1 MNKIIRVY
9 TAHTINTVAGS
20 IIGVY
25 VPAYLLTL
33 GYPLARVILFYVI
46 THGVGLLF
54 GLFLFVPLV
63 KKWGLLNTFKLYY
76 PLQILTLL
84 FLSLLKSHYGLPE
97 IVAIF
102 NGLANFAYWIPLN
115 IFLIKHSDYQ
125 EMGSSLSKFFAL
137 PSLFG
142 IIGPLIGAVLIPFIG
157 FWPVFVI
164 TAIGVLVSF
173 VPLAHIG
180 DKEIAITLNLSK
192 AWRRIKRDKILFLF
206 EFFDN
211 IIEESEWFWSIY
223 VFIVIGSLST
233 PGIVGSLQAIG
244 GSVFTLLI
252 GKYAN
257 KHGKKLIPIAA
268 LLLLF
273 VTFLRIFIKQPLS
286 AYSVTVVASFLLSLF
301 LVAYF
306 STIYKTVKN
315 DKEEEFMVLR
325 EISTVLGRMVV
336 LGAIYLTLPYLRFFF
351 ILPLFTIILLLFLYV
366 VKGKSLVS
374 Y

>member
-244 GSVFTLLI
+244 GSVFT
-252 GKYAN
+252 
-257 KHGKKLIPIAA
+257 
-268 LLLLF
+268 
-273 VTFLRIFIKQPLS
+273 
-286 AYSVTVVASFLLSLF
+286 
-301 LVAYF
+301 
-306 STIYKTVKN
+306 
-315 DKEEEFMVLR
+315 
-325 EISTVLGRMVV
+325 
-336 LGAIYLTLPYLRFFF
+336 
-351 ILPLFTIILLLFLYV
+351 
-366 VKGKSLVS
+366 
-374 Y
+374 